1 LAFTNASA
9 MGIINEKL
17 NRMDDR
23 ATNIISVS
31 RRTDI
36 PAFYGEW
43 FEKRISEGFVD
54 VPNPFNR
61 KVRRVSLLEADV
73 FGYVFWSK
81 NPKPFLPRLERLLS
95 KNIRVLFHVTI
106 TGLPKTVEQRIPP
119 SDDVILSVR
128 ELSKMLPPGSII
140 WRFDPML
147 SHEGHF
153 HQEFRDRFLSL
164 SEQLAPLVDRV
175 MVSLIDPMKKTR
187 RNFPEGDLWWPSGKN
202 SLDEQTSQDEVQETL
217 RWMQE
222 KSPIAGRVFSCTEPG
237 LSGAVLPGAC
247 ILKSDFERVWGS
259 QKLDSGKPVSA
270 PLRIG
275 CGCDRSVDI
284 GVYDTCP
291 GGCRYCYAVA
301 SPEKVLS
308 RWEKYDQMSPMLGG
322 I

>member
-9 MGIINEKL
+9 MGIIYEKL
-17 NRMDDR
+17 NRMDNR

-43 FEKRISEGFVD
+43 FEKRIAEGFVD

-61 KVRRVSLLEADV
+61 KVRRLSLLEADV

-119 SDDVILSVR
+119 SADVIQSVR
-128 ELSKMLPPGSII
+128 QLSTMLPPGSII

-153 HQEFRDRFLSL
+153 YQEFRDRFLFL

-175 MVSLIDPMKKTR
+175 MVSLLDPMKKTL

-202 SLDEQTSQDEVQETL
+202 PLDEQPSQDEVQETL

-222 KSPIAGRVFSCTEPG
+222 ESPIAGRVFSCTEPG

-259 QKLDSGKPVSA
+259 QKMDSGKSVSA
-270 PLRIG
+270 PLRVG
-275 CGCDRSVDI
+275 CGCDYSVDI